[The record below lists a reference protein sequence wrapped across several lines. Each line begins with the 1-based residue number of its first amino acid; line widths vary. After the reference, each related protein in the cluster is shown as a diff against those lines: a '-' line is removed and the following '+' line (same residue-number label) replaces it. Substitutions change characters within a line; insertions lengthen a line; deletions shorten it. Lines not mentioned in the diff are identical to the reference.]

1 MFEDS
6 QPTQEEAS
14 LKVHRSRCVRRT
26 EVTTDGRNLVSH
38 AGTAMLSE
46 LADRSGLTRGLSEAM
61 AGCGIS
67 WHTHDPG
74 VVLTH
79 LAVAI
84 ADGADCLCDID
95 TLRKQSELFGEVAS
109 VTTAWRA
116 VKATTAPELRAIA
129 KAVAKTREVVWAA
142 APQGD
147 ITIDFDATLLDVHSE
162 KQDAAPTYKR
172 GYGFHPLG
180 AWCDTTGEPL
190 ALMLRPG
197 NAGSND
203 ADDTS
208 SCWTR
213 RSVPSRRSTTW
224 ATSPVTS
231 QASSD
236 ITSS

>member
-6 QPTQEEAS
+6 HTTQEEAS
-14 LKVHRSRCVRRT
+14 LKVHRSRSVRRC

-38 AGTAMLSE
+38 AGTAMLAE

-95 TLRKQSELFGEVAS
+95 ALRCQSELFGEVAS

-129 KAVAKTREVVWAA
+129 KAVAKTREVVWAE
-142 APQGD
+142 APPGD

-162 KQDAAPTYKR
+162 KQDAAPTY
-172 GYGFHPLG
+172 
-180 AWCDTTGEPL
+180 
-190 ALMLRPG
+190 
-197 NAGSND
+197 
-203 ADDTS
+203 
-208 SCWTR
+208 SCTAMDSIPSGR
-213 RSVPSRRSTTW
+213 R
-224 ATSPVTS
+224 
-231 QASSD
+231 
-236 ITSS
+236 